1 MAISFQGKVAIITA
15 RSVGGP
21 KRQRMDGA
29 TIKNR
34 GKVL

>member
-1 MAISFQGKVAIITA
+1 MTISFKDKVA

-29 TIKNR
+29 TIKKC
-34 GKVL
+34 GQVF